1 MTPLDLRNHEAARRR
16 PVLTALFAAGLAST
30 GLMSA
35 AWGAPG
41 DSASAAMMNTD
52 GEPVGTVELTET
64 ANGTVVLARLTGLPE
79 GPHAFHVH
87 ETGVCEPPFTSAGG
101 HYNPD
106 GHSHGFHAEGGP
118 HAGDLPNI
126 FVPASGELIVEFF
139 STRLEVDDRLFDDD
153 GAAVVIHAGPDDH
166 MTDPAGD
173 AGPRIACGVLEKGP
187 GN

>member
-1 MTPLDLRNHEAARRR
+1 MTSIDFRNRVAAGRRR
-16 PVLTALFAAGLAST
+16 PVFTALIGGLALAGLAPV
-30 GLMSA
+30 
-35 AWGAPG
+35 AWAAPG

-52 GEPVGTVELTET
+52 GAPVGTVELTET
-64 ANGTVVLARLTGLPE
+64 ANGTAVLARLTNLPE

-87 ETGVCEPPFTSAGG
+87 ETGVCEPPFASAGG

-106 GHSHGFHAEGGP
+106 GASHGFHAEGGP

-126 FVPASGELIVEFF
+126 YVPASGELTVEFF
-139 STRLEVDDRLFDDD
+139 STRLEISDSLFDDD

-173 AGPRIACGVLEKGP
+173 AGPRIACGVLQKGP